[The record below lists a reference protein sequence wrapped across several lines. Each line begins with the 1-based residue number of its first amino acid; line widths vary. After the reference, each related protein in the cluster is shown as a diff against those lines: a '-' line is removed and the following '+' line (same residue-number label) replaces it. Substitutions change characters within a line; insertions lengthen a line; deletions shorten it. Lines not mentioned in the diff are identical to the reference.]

1 MRNTSYS
8 HSHVVSYFTVERTPQ
23 LASFNYALKSVR
35 ISIEWNYGATATDF
49 AFLKNTDKLRLME
62 SSNVAKVYTV
72 ATLFRNFKV
81 GLYGSQTSNYF
92 NIVPPADFIE
102 KYVHQKDR

>member
-1 MRNTSYS
+1 MYRQS
-8 HSHVVSYFTVERTPQ
+8 HILSYFKKETTPK
-23 LASFNYALKSVR
+23 LASFNYALKTVR

-49 AFLKNTDKLRLME
+49 AYLKNTDKLRVME
-62 SSNVAKVYTV
+62 SKNVTRVYTV

-92 NIVPPADFIE
+92 DIAPPEDFIK
-102 KYVHQKDR
+102 KYINMEDW